1 MTRELAGEGNR
12 NIMHIMKECGVDVS
26 LRGNVHISQ
35 MSKTQLAKQRLPLHF
50 LVRAPDY
57 EAMENAQE
65 LLTDL
70 IHHIIQGMIR
80 RARQ

>member
-1 MTRELAGEGNR
+1 
-12 NIMHIMKECGVDVS
+12 MHIMKECGVDVS

-35 MSKTQLAKQRLPLHF
+35 MSKTQQRLPLHF
-50 LVRAPDY
+50 LVRAPDW
-57 EAMENAQE
+57 ESMENAQE

-80 RARQ
+80 RARQPQ